1 MSCTSHEKIRNTTD
15 GNNHLSSPNCVRYSR
30 LTLDVPQRPFKSC
43 AKKQNPS
50 QLCPED
56 LQFLVTERP
65 NHRSLYFILVFHV
78 LPKIPAQ
85 RKMVSARKDRYKTS
99 VPHIGGSTL
108 GSLRTL

>member
-15 GNNHLSSPNCVRYSR
+15 RNNHLSNPNCVRYSR
-30 LTLDVPQRPFKSC
+30 LTLGVPQRPFKSC

-65 NHRSLYFILVFHV
+65 NYRSLYFILVLHV

-85 RKMVSARKDRYKTS
+85 RQMVSVSRDRYQTC
-99 VPHIGGSTL
+99 VAH
-108 GSLRTL
+108 